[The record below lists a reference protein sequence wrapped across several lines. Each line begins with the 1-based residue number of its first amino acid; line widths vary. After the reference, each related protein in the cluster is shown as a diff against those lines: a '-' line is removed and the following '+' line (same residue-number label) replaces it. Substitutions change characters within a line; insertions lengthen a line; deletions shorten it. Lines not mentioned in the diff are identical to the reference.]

1 MGHEAPPLGLHL
13 PLDASDASQVA
24 QDNALIQ
31 TDVINAEPSSAANIP
46 SAASLIKIGKQ
57 VIGHGT
63 RVVRRKFGHAPICCR
78 EEQAA
83 TGF

>member
-31 TDVINAEPSSAANIP
+31 TDVINAVPQISRQP
-46 SAASLIKIGKQ
+46 LL
-57 VIGHGT
+57 
-63 RVVRRKFGHAPICCR
+63 
-78 EEQAA
+78 
-83 TGF
+83 